1 MIPIP
6 EQELQAGVRSL
17 GNRAFST
24 YDLILVFQQM
34 YPVTWQSLEDEY
46 GKGGAGAGRHYSAY
60 SRIAHALNK
69 LSKTEY
75 ITKLDYRPSP
85 TGYGNSIIR
94 YWAFTTSEQ
103 DYPDEIQNPDAVTEG
118 SKTTVVV
125 NKYERNSGARYKCI
139 KKWGVNC
146 VVCNFN
152 FENIYGD
159 RGAGFIHV
167 HHLVPLSE
175 VGEEYQLDPIK
186 DLRPVCPNCHAMLH
200 RTIPAISVEQLID
213 LLKQSSKP
221 E

>member
-1 MIPIP
+1 MVPIP
-6 EQELQAGVRSL
+6 EEELQTGVRSL

-60 SRIAHALNK
+60 SRIAQALNK

-85 TGYGNSIIR
+85 AGYGHPLIR
-94 YWAFTTSEQ
+94 YWAFTT
-103 DYPDEIQNPDAVTEG
+103 
-118 SKTTVVV
+118 
-125 NKYERNSGARYKCI
+125 GARYKCI

-175 VGEEYQLDPIK
+175 VGEEYQLDPHQRFAPSLPK
-186 DLRPVCPNCHAMLH
+186 LPRHASPIH
-200 RTIPAISVEQLID
+200 PSYF
-213 LLKQSSKP
+213 S
-221 E
+221 